1 MTRIERLRNAMN
13 WTQPRMAEWL
23 GVTQATVS
31 RLESGQAESGP
42 ISKLLDQLEARGPDS
57 AVWPDG
63 VPRPVSS
70 LPSVPERR
78 ASQPNTD
85 HPRGSEGP
93 CPEAGSPASGPFIP
107 EALAEAVS

>member
-57 AVWPDG
+57 AVP
-63 VPRPVSS
+63 

>member
-13 WTQPRMAEWL
+13 WTQPRMAEYL
-23 GVTQATVS
+23 GVRQATVS
-31 RLESGQAESGP
+31 RLENGQAESGP
-42 ISKLLDQLEARGPDS
+42 ISRLLDQLEVSVREA
-57 AVWPDG
+57 AG
-63 VPRPVSS
+63 VDPSS

-93 CPEAGSPASGPFIP
+93 CPEAGSPVSGPFVS
-107 EALAEAVS
+107 EAVP